1 MKICNPDQRYNKLNT
16 VVYDCKYHIIFTP
29 KYRRS
34 VLETP
39 IDARLK
45 ELIYAKQTDFGYEVI
60 EMEVMLDHVHLL
72 ISIPPDKAIRTL
84 ISNLKGYTARILRDE
99 FPELKSRLP
108 SLWTRSMFVASVGAV
123 SLETVKR
130 YIENQKFTS

>member
-34 VLETP
+34 VLESP

-60 EMEVMLDHVHLL
+60 EMEVMPDHVHLL

>member
-1 MKICNPDQRYNKLNT
+1 MKICNPDQRYSKLNT

-34 VLETP
+34 VLESP

-60 EMEVMLDHVHLL
+60 EMEVMPDHVHLL